1 MRRRRKCSNRCRR
14 AEVLDVHVHVASA
27 LLCAR
32 SPPAPD
38 IRPMGR
44 MLSEPRTARGWVCG
58 PPPLRR

>member
-1 MRRRRKCSNRCRR
+1 MRRRRKYSNRCWR
-14 AEVLDVHVHVASA
+14 AEVLDVHVASA

-32 SPPAPD
+32 SPPALD